1 MKRCVILLLLISLW
15 LPVVSGQSD
24 IQATSLPPLTEES
37 WTFADNGNVYYVG
50 KMSGK
55 VTVARGGR
63 PEPRPDDIKPPPVV
77 KKGVKW
83 FSLVVDLND
92 AGSAAYRTD
101 TDARQKLSK
110 AGIEYRTY
118 VSTESDIDSLRLREV
133 IEKTGLPAVVTQD
146 KDGNVIESRKVT
158 SGNEWAALVRGVL
171 P

>member
-1 MKRCVILLLLISLW
+1 MKRCGILLLLISLW

-24 IQATSLPPLTEES
+24 IQATSLPPLNEES

-50 KMSGK
+50 KLSGK
-55 VTVARGGR
+55 VTVTRGGR

-83 FSLVVDLND
+83 FSLVVDSND
-92 AGSAAYRTD
+92 AQSAAYRTD
-101 TDARQKLSK
+101 TDARQKLAK

-118 VSTESDIDSLRLREV
+118 VNTESDIDSLGLRYV
-133 IEKTGLPAVVTQD
+133 VEKTGYPAVVMQD
-146 KDGNVIESRKVT
+146 KDGNVIESRRVT
-158 SGNEWAALVRGVL
+158 SGDEWAAMVRGVL